1 VWFCNFLYLKAMF
14 LSLPVRSFRLKLNV
28 CNYHVGRLV
37 SLPCLIFLLTLTLML
52 PSLAVFGQ
60 GLMNLGISGVKVY
73 PNPVNDFL
81 TIELFSAEGKL
92 VLSKTEATSTMRI
105 DMQGF
110 ASGVYT
116 LKVVGMENAIQVVR

>member
-1 VWFCNFLYLKAMF
+1 
-14 LSLPVRSFRLKLNV
+14 
-28 CNYHVGRLV
+28 
-37 SLPCLIFLLTLTLML
+37 
-52 PSLAVFGQ
+52 
-60 GLMNLGISGVKVY
+60 MNLGISGVKVY

-116 LKVVGMENAIQVVR
+116 LKVVGNGKRDSSGAVSEERNVIRVGIQMNSGVCLKVSERLQKRSARW